1 MLRNPMPNPSVDF
14 YLLNTDLQEDVYR
27 FVCRLVDK
35 VYLLQKKI
43 YIHVN
48 SDEEGQ
54 RLDSLLW
61 TFRDISFIPHSYL
74 GSNAILDPLLSVNI
88 ASKKPNELNA
98 DILFNLSD
106 EVPTYFPEFSRIIEV
121 VTEEK
126 TNKNQSRQ
134 KYKFYKAQNC
144 QLTTHTIST

>member
-1 MLRNPMPNPSVDF
+1 MPNPTVDF
-14 YLLNTDLQEDVYR
+14 YLLNSIIQEDVYR

-35 VYLLQKKI
+35 AYLLQKKI
-43 YIHVN
+43 YIQVN

-54 RLDSLLW
+54 RLDELLW
-61 TFRDISFIPHSYL
+61 TFRDISFIPHGYL
-74 GSNAILDPLLSVNI
+74 RINTVIDPLLSVNI
-88 ASKKPNELNA
+88 ATNKPKELNA
-98 DILFNLSD
+98 DIFFNLSN

-121 VTEEK
+121 VSEEK
-126 TNKNQSRQ
+126 KSKNQSRH